1 MGAAFVTVATLT
13 TVLLALLTYSIGVVG
28 RWIKAPIATT
38 LGAAIIGAGVGLFL
52 LAPMLSD
59 IPKVVAGLEK
69 NGYLT
74 VELSTAPSDLP
85 KALEAVKKYRG
96 KPVGRYLELEVA
108 MSEPVPSDRR
118 RWFESKVPKV
128 FPGVKD
134 VRFSSPTKMVVR
146 MDLKSVPPSKVSQ
159 LADELSGWITY
170 TSGFVVV
177 GVTATI
183 DVEVPPSE
191 YADLKGEIREIADLR
206 VIYDPTKAAQR
217 RIARMLPSPRTTVI
231 ASTLA
236 FAGIAVIGWYG
247 ISHIIGPLT
256 SPLRRSAEGR
266 RLVRREKGRIRR
278 ETPGLPPR
286 GKR

>member
-1 MGAAFVTVATLT
+1 MGAAFVTAAALT

-74 VELSTAPSDLP
+74 VELSTAPPDLP
-85 KALEAVKKYRG
+85 KALEVVKKYRG
-96 KPVGRYLELEVA
+96 KPIGRYLELEVA
-108 MSEPVPSDRR
+108 LNEPVPSDRR
-118 RWFESKVPKV
+118 KWFESKVPKIL
-128 FPGVKD
+128 PGVKD
-134 VRFSSPTKMVVR
+134 VRFSSSTKMIVR
-146 MDLKSVPPSKVSQ
+146 IDLNSVPPSKISQ

-183 DVEVPPSE
+183 DVEIPPSE
-191 YADLKGEIREIADLR
+191 YTDLKREIREIADLR
-206 VIYDPTKAAQR
+206 VIYDPTKAAQQ
-217 RIARMLPSPRTTVI
+217 RIARMLPSPRTTII
-231 ASTLA
+231 ASILVFT
-236 FAGIAVIGWYG
+236 GIAAMGWYG
-247 ISHIIGPLT
+247 ISRIIDLLI
-256 SPLRRSAEGR
+256 SPLRRSMEGR
-266 RLVRREKGRIRR
+266 WLVRREKGRVRR
-278 ETPGLPPR
+278 ETSELPPR